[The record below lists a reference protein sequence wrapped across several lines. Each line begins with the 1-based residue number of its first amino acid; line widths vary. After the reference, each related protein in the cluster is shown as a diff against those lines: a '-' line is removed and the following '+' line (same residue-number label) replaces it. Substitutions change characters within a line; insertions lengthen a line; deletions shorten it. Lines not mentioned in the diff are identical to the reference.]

1 MLLTYLML
9 SVALCLSAVAAFYS
23 IVGLTAI
30 FAAAVI
36 PVIIMGSILEI
47 AKLVITVWLHEFW
60 TQVKLTMKIYLIPAV
75 ITLMFITSMGIFG
88 FLSKAH
94 IEQVGVGQE
103 NAAQLQRITVEI
115 QRQTDIVKAAETRA
129 KTLETNGTG
138 ADANVQSQINQEQQR
153 IDSSYTR
160 IQPAIDDQQRII
172 DAQTKIYQDQITK
185 IDEQLAQLQKYMDSK
200 EVERVQTLV
209 GVKPD
214 GDWGPGTA
222 RAVTTWKN
230 LRVTERTAAV
240 SKLEEANTNPTIKS
254 ARDEIL
260 RIRKTVETQISE
272 SNRLIDRLRNQLGKG
287 DTASVETLVTE
298 QQEKIRTSNLEI
310 EKLTQKKYEL
320 EAEYRKLEV
329 EVGPIKYIAE
339 LVYGDSTD
347 KNTLEH
353 AVRWVIILIVAVFD
367 PLAVMMLLAASE
379 SIVWIRQ
386 RLSKPKTTSLDVK
399 SNNDDLINKRLTEMT
414 DELNHENSRLHSEI
428 DNITE
433 QFNKTL
439 SERNKLFTAH
449 SYEMER
455 ADDLAVKL
463 SEVEEQQREQLANL
477 LSETLKKIDVTNKL
491 NDYEMERADTLAVK
505 LEEVESRTRKTLDE
519 LLDETPEVIKGT
531 EVETLPTVID
541 EPIIEIPSEIKTE
554 GVTSAKII
562 YQEMNGYVTFDGKLM
577 SVEALK
583 TLRPDLILSSNNTI
597 TQIMFGTKFPQFA
610 KIGDIYIRTD
620 IVPHLVFKFNGKK
633 WIGIDK
639 KFNNSY
645 IQYVPYIKYLIQ
657 KIESGEYD
665 AELLTDNERDEIA
678 THLESK

>member
-1 MLLTYLML
+1 ML

-115 QRQTDIVKAAETRA
+115 QRQTDIVKAAEVRA
-129 KTLETNGTG
+129 KTLETTGTG

-160 IQPAIDDQQRII
+160 IQPAIEDQQKII

-222 RAVTTWKN
+222 RAIIIWKN
-230 LRVTERTAAV
+230 LRVNERSAAV

-272 SNRLIDRLRNQLGKG
+272 SNKLIDRLRNQLGKG

-298 QQEKIRTSNLEI
+298 QQEKIKTSNLEI

-347 KNTLEH
+347 KNMLEH

-386 RLSKPKTTSLDVK
+386 RLPKPKTVVTEPNLEKSHHNSQLIEELNSMVYKFQEENTSLYDQL
-399 SNNDDLINKRLTEMT
+399 DEREHQLTKV
-414 DELNHENSRLHSEI
+414 
-428 DNITE
+428 
-433 QFNKTL
+433 Q
-439 SERNKLFTAH
+439 SERDKLFTAH
-449 SYEMER
+449 G
-455 ADDLAVKL
+455 
-463 SEVEEQQREQLANL
+463 
-477 LSETLKKIDVTNKL
+477 
-491 NDYEMERADTLAVK
+491 YEMERADTLAVK
-505 LEEVESRTRKTLDE
+505 LSEVKSSKRKSLTE
-519 LLDETPEVIKGT
+519 LLTETPENIEIIKPVIEPETVT
-531 EVETLPTVID
+531 EQ
-541 EPIIEIPSEIKTE
+541 IIEIPVEIQTE
-554 GVTSAKII
+554 GVTTQTVMYHPS
-562 YQEMNGYVTFDGKLM
+562 EGYVTFDGKLI
-577 SVEALK
+577 SIDALK
-583 TLRPDLILSSNNTI
+583 SLRPDLVLSNNNHA
-597 TQIMFGTKFPQFA
+597 TQIMFGNKFPQYA
-610 KIGDIYIRTD
+610 KMGDIYIRTD
-620 IVPHLVFKFNGKK
+620 VVPHIVFKFNGQK
-633 WIGIDK
+633 WIEIDK
-639 KFNNSY
+639 QLNHSYLQYIPY
-645 IQYVPYIKYLIQ
+645 IQYLIQ

-665 AELLTDNERDEIA
+665 AELLTEDEREEIA
-678 THLESK
+678 THLQQK